1 MSVHFT
7 LLVCIRYHVVSG
19 KEEMRKRLETGVAV
33 ITSGYGIDCSNQMK
47 AFSSY
52 CEKIT

>member
-7 LLVCIRYHVVSG
+7 LVCIRYQCCKWQG
-19 KEEMRKRLETGVAV
+19 GNEKTAGDGVAV
-33 ITSGYGIDCSNQMK
+33 ITSGFGIDCSNQMK